1 MESEAI
7 LDALVEIARES
18 GVTVRVIPRATARE
32 GEPLPASDVCVIRG
46 EPWLLLAAGE
56 SLEDRIAAAAR
67 AVQRFAP
74 DIAET
79 RFLPPAI
86 RARLDPP
93 S

>member
-1 MESEAI
+1 MEPEAI
-7 LDALVEIARES
+7 LDGLVEIAREA
-18 GVTVRVIPRATARE
+18 GVTVRVLPHAAARE
-32 GEPLPASDVCVIRG
+32 GEPLPASDVCRIRG

-74 DIAET
+74 AIADT

-86 RARLDPP
+86 RARLE